1 MGLGNLDISYIL
13 LGLLVL
19 LLVFMIITIVLL
31 VKINKLTKRC
41 NKFMKGKSAKSL
53 EDEIAALFDKQEEID
68 EILVENK
75 KDIKILY
82 KKFEK
87 AFQKIGLVKY
97 DAFNQMG
104 GQLSYCVVL
113 LDEEDNGF
121 VINSVHGADGCYSYT
136 KEIKNGKSSIELGV
150 EEAKALDM
158 ALNQ

>member
-82 KKFEK
+82 KKFKK

-150 EEAKALDM
+150 EETKALDM